1 MVKVQVPASTGNPPF
16 AAICPHH
23 QDSVSDI
30 LTGDKIFLE
39 FFVPVTVC
47 VSGHQDSLVYLES
60 RAGPGGEGYR
70 WVSPGQESRRA
81 SSAPCQL

>member
-1 MVKVQVPASTGNPPF
+1 MVKVQVPASTGSLPF

-47 VSGHQDSLVYLES
+47 VSGHQDSPVYLES

-70 WVSPGQESRRA
+70 
-81 SSAPCQL
+81 